1 MSLMLLLT
9 VMPLLL
15 SRPPRNGL
23 PPSARP
29 RPLPADRISAVG
41 GCGPDAIFMTATG
54 NRAGTRMTSVDST
67 NISLAETGDT
77 APGGL
82 TLLACG
88 ALAREI
94 LAITSQFPDGAV
106 DLTCL
111 PASWHNHPE
120 KIVPGLARKVA
131 SLRRRGRQIAV
142 IYGDCGT
149 GGEIDAFVEREGL
162 IRIPGPHCYEMFMGT
177 AEFDAE
183 MEDQI
188 GTFFLTD
195 YMVRHF
201 ERIVMQGMGL
211 RAHPQLRD
219 MYFGNYTRALYIAQ
233 TDDEGLRQKARRAAD
248 ELGLAYEYRFT
259 GYGAFPEFIA
269 NAVAA
274 NPSQTHRQT
283 QRRRG
288 WHS

>member
-1 MSLMLLLT
+1 M
-9 VMPLLL
+9 
-15 SRPPRNGL
+15 

-29 RPLPADRISAVG
+29 GPLPADRINAASDCGLDVG
-41 GCGPDAIFMTATG
+41 RVTMTG
-54 NRAGTRMTSVDST
+54 HRAEMQMTRTQTVK
-67 NISLAETGDT
+67 TGDVKT
-77 APGGL
+77 GDAKTDDVKTVDYTPSGL

-94 LAITSQFPDGAV
+94 LAITSQFPDGMV

-131 SLRRRGRQIAV
+131 SLRRKGRQIAV

-149 GGEIDAFVEREGL
+149 GGEIDAFLEREGL
-162 IRIPGPHCYEMFMGT
+162 TRIPGPHCYEMFLGT

-211 RAHPQLRD
+211 RKYPQLRD

-233 TDDEGLRQKARRAAD
+233 TDDEGLRQKARRTAD
-248 ELGLAYEYRFT
+248 ELGLTYDYRFT
-259 GYGAFPEFIA
+259 GCGAFPDF
-269 NAVAA
+269 VADA
-274 NPSQTHRQT
+274 ITASISQISQQK
-283 QRRRG
+283 QRR
-288 WHS
+288 